1 MNNLVFNTL
10 TIIVLAI
17 LIFSTLIGMQ
27 KGLIRTILSLF
38 SIVIS
43 LVLAWIIYPHVSGV
57 LGEFRDLHQFVYEP
71 VNEFFAEQIPE
82 LINGVMESAGS
93 EEQTSLIDQLPLPQL
108 IKDTLALNNTTAAY
122 EALGVKNF
130 VEYLSVTV
138 TKLIIQAISLLL
150 TLLISIIGLH
160 LLMIVTDLVAKLPVI
175 NSLNRLGG
183 AIAGLATGY
192 LIMQIVFLAITT
204 FSGTQWGIKLMQQI
218 NESQILTFLYNS
230 SAMIKMIFTE
240 LTSHLQALVNGL
252 EG

>member
-1 MNNLVFNTL
+1 MNDLVFNPL
-10 TIIVLAI
+10 TIIVLVI
-17 LIFSTLIGMQ
+17 LILSTLIGMK

-57 LGEFRDLHQFVYEP
+57 LGEFRDLHQAIYEP
-71 VNEFFAEQIPE
+71 VSEFFSEQIPE
-82 LINGVMESAGS
+82 LIDGVLESTS
-93 EEQTSLIDQLPLPQL
+93 TEEQTSLINRLPLPQP
-108 IKDTLALNNTTAAY
+108 IKDTLTLNNTATAY
-122 EALGVKNF
+122 EALGAKNF

-160 LLMIVTDLVAKLPVI
+160 LLMMVTDLVAKLPVI
-175 NSLNRLGG
+175 NSLNNLGG

-192 LIMQIVFLAITT
+192 LIMQILFLAITT
-204 FSGTQWGIKLMQQI
+204 FSGTDWGIKLMQQI

-230 SAMIKMIFTE
+230 STMIKMVFTE
-240 LTSHLQALVNGL
+240 LTSHLQELVEGL